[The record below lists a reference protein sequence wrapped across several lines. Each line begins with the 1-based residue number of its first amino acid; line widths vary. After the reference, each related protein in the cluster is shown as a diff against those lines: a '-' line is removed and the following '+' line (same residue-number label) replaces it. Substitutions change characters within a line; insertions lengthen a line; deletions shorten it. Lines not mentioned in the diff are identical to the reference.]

1 MDVIIAHEVVKDIMP
16 GVKKRT
22 LTETLD
28 SIALHPVLGYVTAI
42 LVIGGLLAWTFTIG
56 AQISGFIQ
64 NYLTVIE
71 QYEPVI
77 TGPIESIVW
86 NGAFTG
92 FVAGTTLIIPYV
104 LPFYLILAFI

>member
-1 MDVIIAHEVVKDIMP
+1 LDVIIAHEVVKDIMP
-16 GVKKRT
+16 GVKIRT